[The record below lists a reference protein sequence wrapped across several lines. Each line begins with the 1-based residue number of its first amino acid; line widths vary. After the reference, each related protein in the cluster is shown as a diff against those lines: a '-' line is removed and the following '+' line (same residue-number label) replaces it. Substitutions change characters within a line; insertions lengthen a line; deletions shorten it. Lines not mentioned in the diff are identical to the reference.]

1 MNREDFLMRLSSLLQ
16 DVSEAEREEAL
27 QYYEDYFDDAGRDKE
42 EEIIDS
48 LGSPAEVAKSIKKEL
63 FGIETEEEISP
74 EDRKLTKYNS
84 RAKQEEEQKKAGQN
98 TSSFTEKEQNPFF
111 QTTPSEDPF
120 FNGTGSFHGT
130 NGAPDLGGKEGA
142 DGNGAGRDCKQ
153 SYQQENEASCEE
165 QDSQSGQTWNGE
177 GYGEKSTWKYHT
189 KKTEKKATL
198 PTWVWVLI
206 VISLILLSPGIIGGV
221 GTVIAVICALAVAW
235 LGLILGFGM
244 AAVVL
249 LVVMVGLFIVGF
261 AGVTVSPMG
270 TVGLIGGGL
279 LCGGIGILFLMLTVA
294 MAGAATPALWRGL
307 VKLCKWIGSLFT
319 RKKA

>member
-27 QYYEDYFDDAGRDKE
+27 QYYEDYFDDAGKDKE

-48 LGSPAEVAKSIKKEL
+48 LGSPAEVAKNIKKEL
-63 FGIETEEEISP
+63 FGIETDEEISR
-74 EDRKLTKYNS
+74 EDRKLTKYGS
-84 RAKQEEEQKKAGQN
+84 QAKREEEQ
-98 TSSFTEKEQNPFF
+98 
-111 QTTPSEDPF
+111 
-120 FNGTGSFHGT
+120 
-130 NGAPDLGGKEGA
+130 
-142 DGNGAGRDCKQ
+142 
-153 SYQQENEASCEE
+153 
-165 QDSQSGQTWNGE
+165 
-177 GYGEKSTWKYHT
+177 
-189 KKTEKKATL
+189 KKATL

-206 VISLILLSPGIIGGV
+206 VISLILLSPGIIGSV

-235 LGLILGFGM
+235 FSLIFGFGM

-279 LCGGIGILFLMLTVA
+279 ICGGIGILFLMLTVA
-294 MAGAATPALWRGL
+294 MAGAATPAIWRGL
-307 VKLCKWIGSLFT
+307 VKL
-319 RKKA
+319 

>member
-27 QYYEDYFDDAGRDKE
+27 QYYEDYFDDAGKDKE

-48 LGSPAEVAKSIKKEL
+48 LGSPAEVAKNIKKEL
-63 FGIETEEEISP
+63 FGIETEEEIST
-74 EDRKLTKYNS
+74 EDRKLTKYGS
-84 RAKQEEEQKKAGQN
+84 QAKREEGQ
-98 TSSFTEKEQNPFF
+98 
-111 QTTPSEDPF
+111 
-120 FNGTGSFHGT
+120 
-130 NGAPDLGGKEGA
+130 
-142 DGNGAGRDCKQ
+142 
-153 SYQQENEASCEE
+153 
-165 QDSQSGQTWNGE
+165 
-177 GYGEKSTWKYHT
+177 
-189 KKTEKKATL
+189 KKATL

-206 VISLILLSPGIIGGV
+206 VISLILLSPGIIGSV
-221 GTVIAVICALAVAW
+221 GTVITVICALVVAW
-235 LGLILGFGM
+235 FSLIFGFGM

-279 LCGGIGILFLMLTVA
+279 ICGGIGILFLMLTVA
-294 MAGAATPALWRGL
+294 MAGAATPAIWRGL
-307 VKLCKWIGSLFT
+307 VKLCKWIGSLFI

>member
-27 QYYEDYFDDAGRDKE
+27 QYYEDYFDDAGKDKE

-48 LGSPAEVAKSIKKEL
+48 LGSPAEVAKNIKKEL
-63 FGIETEEEISP
+63 FGIETEEEIGT
-74 EDRKLTKYNS
+74 EDRKLTKYGS
-84 RAKQEEEQKKAGQN
+84 QAKREEEQ
-98 TSSFTEKEQNPFF
+98 
-111 QTTPSEDPF
+111 
-120 FNGTGSFHGT
+120 
-130 NGAPDLGGKEGA
+130 
-142 DGNGAGRDCKQ
+142 
-153 SYQQENEASCEE
+153 
-165 QDSQSGQTWNGE
+165 
-177 GYGEKSTWKYHT
+177 
-189 KKTEKKATL
+189 KKATL

-206 VISLILLSPGIIGGV
+206 VISLILLSPGIIGSV
-221 GTVIAVICALAVAW
+221 GTVIAVICALVVAW
-235 LGLILGFGM
+235 FSLIFGFGM

-279 LCGGIGILFLMLTVA
+279 ICGGIGILFLMLTVA
-294 MAGAATPALWRGL
+294 MAGAATPAIWRGL
-307 VKLCKWIGSLFT
+307 VKLCKWIGSLFI

>member
-27 QYYEDYFDDAGRDKE
+27 QYYEDYFDDAGKDKE

-48 LGSPAEVAKSIKKEL
+48 LGSPAEVAKNIKKEL
-63 FGIETEEEISP
+63 FGIETEEEIST
-74 EDRKLTKYNS
+74 EDRKLIKYGS
-84 RAKQEEEQKKAGQN
+84 QAKREEEQ
-98 TSSFTEKEQNPFF
+98 
-111 QTTPSEDPF
+111 
-120 FNGTGSFHGT
+120 
-130 NGAPDLGGKEGA
+130 
-142 DGNGAGRDCKQ
+142 
-153 SYQQENEASCEE
+153 
-165 QDSQSGQTWNGE
+165 
-177 GYGEKSTWKYHT
+177 
-189 KKTEKKATL
+189 KKATL

-235 LGLILGFGM
+235 FSMIFGFGM

-249 LVVMVGLFIVGF
+249 LVGMVGLFIVGF

-279 LCGGIGILFLMLTVA
+279 ICGGIGILFLMLTVA
-294 MAGAATPALWRGL
+294 MAGAATPAIWRGL

>member
-27 QYYEDYFDDAGRDKE
+27 QYYEDYFDDAGKDKE

-48 LGSPAEVAKSIKKEL
+48 LGSPAEVAKNIKKEL
-63 FGIETEEEISP
+63 FGIETEEEIST
-74 EDRKLTKYNS
+74 EDRKLTKYGS
-84 RAKQEEEQKKAGQN
+84 QTKREEEQ
-98 TSSFTEKEQNPFF
+98 
-111 QTTPSEDPF
+111 
-120 FNGTGSFHGT
+120 
-130 NGAPDLGGKEGA
+130 
-142 DGNGAGRDCKQ
+142 
-153 SYQQENEASCEE
+153 
-165 QDSQSGQTWNGE
+165 
-177 GYGEKSTWKYHT
+177 
-189 KKTEKKATL
+189 KKATL

-206 VISLILLSPGIIGGV
+206 VISLILLSPGIIGSV

-235 LGLILGFGM
+235 FSLIFGFGM

-249 LVVMVGLFIVGF
+249 LVGMVGLFIVGF

-279 LCGGIGILFLMLTVA
+279 ICGGFGILFLMLTVA
-294 MAGAATPALWRGL
+294 MAGAATPAIWRGL

>member
-27 QYYEDYFDDAGRDKE
+27 QYYEDYFDDAGKDKE

-48 LGSPAEVAKSIKKEL
+48 LGSPAEVAKNIKKEL
-63 FGIETEEEISP
+63 FGIETEEEIST
-74 EDRKLTKYNS
+74 EDRKLTKYGS
-84 RAKQEEEQKKAGQN
+84 QAQREEEQ
-98 TSSFTEKEQNPFF
+98 
-111 QTTPSEDPF
+111 
-120 FNGTGSFHGT
+120 
-130 NGAPDLGGKEGA
+130 
-142 DGNGAGRDCKQ
+142 
-153 SYQQENEASCEE
+153 
-165 QDSQSGQTWNGE
+165 
-177 GYGEKSTWKYHT
+177 
-189 KKTEKKATL
+189 KKATL

-235 LGLILGFGM
+235 FSMIFGFGM

-249 LVVMVGLFIVGF
+249 LVGMVGLFIVGF

-279 LCGGIGILFLMLTVA
+279 ICGGIGILFLMLTVA
-294 MAGAATPALWRGL
+294 MAGAATPAIWRGL

>member
-27 QYYEDYFDDAGRDKE
+27 QYYEDYFDDAGKDKE
-42 EEIIDS
+42 EEIIDA
-48 LGSPAEVAKSIKKEL
+48 LGSPAEVAKNIKKEL
-63 FGIETEEEISP
+63 FGIETEEEISR
-74 EDRKLTKYNS
+74 EDRKLTKYGS
-84 RAKQEEEQKKAGQN
+84 QAKREEEQKK
-98 TSSFTEKEQNPFF
+98 EQ
-111 QTTPSEDPF
+111 
-120 FNGTGSFHGT
+120 
-130 NGAPDLGGKEGA
+130 
-142 DGNGAGRDCKQ
+142 
-153 SYQQENEASCEE
+153 
-165 QDSQSGQTWNGE
+165 
-177 GYGEKSTWKYHT
+177 
-189 KKTEKKATL
+189 KKATL

-206 VISLILLSPGIIGGV
+206 VISLILLSPGIIGSV

-235 LGLILGFGM
+235 FSLIFGFGM

-294 MAGAATPALWRGL
+294 MAGAATPAIWRGL

>member
-27 QYYEDYFDDAGRDKE
+27 QYYEDYFDDAGKDKE

-48 LGSPAEVAKSIKKEL
+48 LGSPAEVAKNIKKEL
-63 FGIETEEEISP
+63 FGIETEEEIST
-74 EDRKLTKYNS
+74 EDRKLTKYGS
-84 RAKQEEEQKKAGQN
+84 QTKREEEQ
-98 TSSFTEKEQNPFF
+98 
-111 QTTPSEDPF
+111 
-120 FNGTGSFHGT
+120 
-130 NGAPDLGGKEGA
+130 
-142 DGNGAGRDCKQ
+142 
-153 SYQQENEASCEE
+153 
-165 QDSQSGQTWNGE
+165 
-177 GYGEKSTWKYHT
+177 
-189 KKTEKKATL
+189 KKATL

-206 VISLILLSPGIIGGV
+206 VISLILLSPGIIGSV

-235 LGLILGFGM
+235 FSLIFGFGM

-279 LCGGIGILFLMLTVA
+279 ICGGFGILFLMLTVA
-294 MAGAATPALWRGL
+294 MAGAATPAIWRGL

>member
-27 QYYEDYFDDAGRDKE
+27 QYYEDYFDDAGKDKE

-48 LGSPAEVAKSIKKEL
+48 LGSPAEVAKNIKKEL
-63 FGIETEEEISP
+63 FGIETEEEISR
-74 EDRKLTKYNS
+74 EDRKLTKYGS
-84 RAKQEEEQKKAGQN
+84 QAQREEEQ
-98 TSSFTEKEQNPFF
+98 
-111 QTTPSEDPF
+111 
-120 FNGTGSFHGT
+120 
-130 NGAPDLGGKEGA
+130 
-142 DGNGAGRDCKQ
+142 
-153 SYQQENEASCEE
+153 
-165 QDSQSGQTWNGE
+165 
-177 GYGEKSTWKYHT
+177 
-189 KKTEKKATL
+189 KKATL

-235 LGLILGFGM
+235 FSMIFGFGM

-249 LVVMVGLFIVGF
+249 LVGMVGLFIVGF

-279 LCGGIGILFLMLTVA
+279 ICGGIGILFLMLTVA
-294 MAGAATPALWRGL
+294 MAGAATPAIWRGL

>member
-27 QYYEDYFDDAGRDKE
+27 QYYEDYFDDAGKDKE

-48 LGSPAEVAKSIKKEL
+48 LGSPAEVAKNIKKEL
-63 FGIETEEEISP
+63 FGIETEEEIST
-74 EDRKLTKYNS
+74 EDRKLTKYGS
-84 RAKQEEEQKKAGQN
+84 QAQREEEQ
-98 TSSFTEKEQNPFF
+98 
-111 QTTPSEDPF
+111 
-120 FNGTGSFHGT
+120 
-130 NGAPDLGGKEGA
+130 
-142 DGNGAGRDCKQ
+142 
-153 SYQQENEASCEE
+153 
-165 QDSQSGQTWNGE
+165 
-177 GYGEKSTWKYHT
+177 
-189 KKTEKKATL
+189 KKATL

-235 LGLILGFGM
+235 FSMIFGFGM

-249 LVVMVGLFIVGF
+249 LGGMVGLFIVGF

-279 LCGGIGILFLMLTVA
+279 ICGGIGILFLMLTVA
-294 MAGAATPALWRGL
+294 MAGAATPAIWRGL

>member
-27 QYYEDYFDDAGRDKE
+27 QYYEDHFDDEGKDKE

-48 LGSPAEVAKSIKKEL
+48 LGSTAEVAKNIKKEL
-63 FGIETEEEISP
+63 FGIETEEEISR
-74 EDRKLTKYNS
+74 EDRKLTKYGS
-84 RAKQEEEQKKAGQN
+84 QAKREEEQ
-98 TSSFTEKEQNPFF
+98 
-111 QTTPSEDPF
+111 
-120 FNGTGSFHGT
+120 
-130 NGAPDLGGKEGA
+130 
-142 DGNGAGRDCKQ
+142 
-153 SYQQENEASCEE
+153 
-165 QDSQSGQTWNGE
+165 
-177 GYGEKSTWKYHT
+177 
-189 KKTEKKATL
+189 KKATL

-206 VISLILLSPGIIGGV
+206 VISLILLSPGIIGSV

-235 LGLILGFGM
+235 FSMILGFGM

-279 LCGGIGILFLMLTVA
+279 ICGGIGILFLMLTVA
-294 MAGAATPALWRGL
+294 MAGAATPAIWRGL
-307 VKLCKWIGSLFT
+307 VKLCKWIGSLFI

>member
-27 QYYEDYFDDAGRDKE
+27 QYYEDYFDDAGKDKE

-48 LGSPAEVAKSIKKEL
+48 LGSPAEVAKNIKKEL
-63 FGIETEEEISP
+63 FGIETEEEIST
-74 EDRKLTKYNS
+74 EDRKLTKYGS
-84 RAKQEEEQKKAGQN
+84 QAKREEEQ
-98 TSSFTEKEQNPFF
+98 
-111 QTTPSEDPF
+111 
-120 FNGTGSFHGT
+120 
-130 NGAPDLGGKEGA
+130 
-142 DGNGAGRDCKQ
+142 
-153 SYQQENEASCEE
+153 
-165 QDSQSGQTWNGE
+165 
-177 GYGEKSTWKYHT
+177 
-189 KKTEKKATL
+189 KKATL

-206 VISLILLSPGIIGGV
+206 VISLILLSPGIIGSV

-235 LGLILGFGM
+235 FSLIFGFGM

-249 LVVMVGLFIVGF
+249 LVEMVGLFIVGF

-279 LCGGIGILFLMLTVA
+279 ICGGIGILFLMLTVA
-294 MAGAATPALWRGL
+294 MAGAATPAIWRGL
-307 VKLCKWIGSLFT
+307 VKLCKWIGSLFI

>member
-27 QYYEDYFDDAGRDKE
+27 QYYEDYFDDAGKDKE

-48 LGSPAEVAKSIKKEL
+48 LGSPAEVAKNIKKEL
-63 FGIETEEEISP
+63 FGIETEEEIST
-74 EDRKLTKYNS
+74 EDRKLTKYGS
-84 RAKQEEEQKKAGQN
+84 QAKREEEQ
-98 TSSFTEKEQNPFF
+98 
-111 QTTPSEDPF
+111 
-120 FNGTGSFHGT
+120 
-130 NGAPDLGGKEGA
+130 
-142 DGNGAGRDCKQ
+142 
-153 SYQQENEASCEE
+153 
-165 QDSQSGQTWNGE
+165 
-177 GYGEKSTWKYHT
+177 
-189 KKTEKKATL
+189 KKATL

-206 VISLILLSPGIIGGV
+206 VISLILLSPGIIGSV

-235 LGLILGFGM
+235 FSLIFGFGM

-249 LVVMVGLFIVGF
+249 LVGMVGLFIVGF

-279 LCGGIGILFLMLTVA
+279 ICGGFGILFLMLTVA
-294 MAGAATPALWRGL
+294 MAGAATPAIWRGL
-307 VKLCKWIGSLFT
+307 VKLCKWIGSLFI

>member
-27 QYYEDYFDDAGRDKE
+27 QYYEDYFDDAGKDKE

-48 LGSPAEVAKSIKKEL
+48 LGSPAEVAKNIKKEL
-63 FGIETEEEISP
+63 FGIETEEKIST
-74 EDRKLTKYNS
+74 EDRKLTKYGS
-84 RAKQEEEQKKAGQN
+84 QTKREEEQ
-98 TSSFTEKEQNPFF
+98 
-111 QTTPSEDPF
+111 
-120 FNGTGSFHGT
+120 
-130 NGAPDLGGKEGA
+130 
-142 DGNGAGRDCKQ
+142 
-153 SYQQENEASCEE
+153 
-165 QDSQSGQTWNGE
+165 
-177 GYGEKSTWKYHT
+177 
-189 KKTEKKATL
+189 KKATL

-206 VISLILLSPGIIGGV
+206 VISLILLSPGIIGSV

-235 LGLILGFGM
+235 FSLIFGFGM

-249 LVVMVGLFIVGF
+249 LVGMVGLFIVGF

-279 LCGGIGILFLMLTVA
+279 ICGGFGILFLMLTVA
-294 MAGAATPALWRGL
+294 MAGAATPAIWRGL

>member
-27 QYYEDYFDDAGRDKE
+27 QYYEDYFDDAGKDKE

-48 LGSPAEVAKSIKKEL
+48 LGSPAEVAKNIKKEL
-63 FGIETEEEISP
+63 FGIETEEEIST
-74 EDRKLTKYNS
+74 EDRKLTKYGS
-84 RAKQEEEQKKAGQN
+84 QTKREEEQ
-98 TSSFTEKEQNPFF
+98 
-111 QTTPSEDPF
+111 
-120 FNGTGSFHGT
+120 
-130 NGAPDLGGKEGA
+130 
-142 DGNGAGRDCKQ
+142 
-153 SYQQENEASCEE
+153 
-165 QDSQSGQTWNGE
+165 
-177 GYGEKSTWKYHT
+177 
-189 KKTEKKATL
+189 KKATL

-206 VISLILLSPGIIGGV
+206 VISLILLSPGIIGSV

-235 LGLILGFGM
+235 FSLIFGFGM

-249 LVVMVGLFIVGF
+249 LVGMVGLFIVGF

-279 LCGGIGILFLMLTVA
+279 ICGGFGILFLMLTVA
-294 MAGAATPALWRGL
+294 MAGAATPAIWRGL
-307 VKLCKWIGSLFT
+307 VKLCKWIGSLFI

>member
-27 QYYEDYFDDAGRDKE
+27 QYYEDYFDDAGKDKE

-48 LGSPAEVAKSIKKEL
+48 LGSPAEVAKNIKKEL
-63 FGIETEEEISP
+63 FGIETEEEIGT
-74 EDRKLTKYNS
+74 EDRKLTKYGS
-84 RAKQEEEQKKAGQN
+84 QAKREEEQ
-98 TSSFTEKEQNPFF
+98 
-111 QTTPSEDPF
+111 
-120 FNGTGSFHGT
+120 
-130 NGAPDLGGKEGA
+130 
-142 DGNGAGRDCKQ
+142 
-153 SYQQENEASCEE
+153 
-165 QDSQSGQTWNGE
+165 
-177 GYGEKSTWKYHT
+177 
-189 KKTEKKATL
+189 KKATL

-206 VISLILLSPGIIGGV
+206 VISLILLSPGIIGSV

-235 LGLILGFGM
+235 FSLIFGFGM

-279 LCGGIGILFLMLTVA
+279 ICGGIGILFLMLTVA
-294 MAGAATPALWRGL
+294 MAGAATPAIWRGL
-307 VKLCKWIGSLFT
+307 VKLCKWIGSLFI

>member
-27 QYYEDYFDDAGRDKE
+27 QYYEDYFDDAGKDKE

-48 LGSPAEVAKSIKKEL
+48 LGSPAEVAKNIKKEL
-63 FGIETEEEISP
+63 FGIETEEEISR
-74 EDRKLTKYNS
+74 EDRKLTKYGS
-84 RAKQEEEQKKAGQN
+84 QAQREEEQ
-98 TSSFTEKEQNPFF
+98 
-111 QTTPSEDPF
+111 
-120 FNGTGSFHGT
+120 
-130 NGAPDLGGKEGA
+130 
-142 DGNGAGRDCKQ
+142 
-153 SYQQENEASCEE
+153 
-165 QDSQSGQTWNGE
+165 
-177 GYGEKSTWKYHT
+177 
-189 KKTEKKATL
+189 KKATL

-235 LGLILGFGM
+235 FSMIFGFGM

-249 LVVMVGLFIVGF
+249 LVGMVGLFIVGF

-279 LCGGIGILFLMLTVA
+279 ICGGIGMLFLMLTVA
-294 MAGAATPALWRGL
+294 MAGAATPAIWRGL

>member
-27 QYYEDYFDDAGRDKE
+27 QYYEDYFDDAGKDKE

-48 LGSPAEVAKSIKKEL
+48 LGSPAEVAKNIKKEL
-63 FGIETEEEISP
+63 FGIETEEEIST
-74 EDRKLTKYNS
+74 EDRKLTKYGS
-84 RAKQEEEQKKAGQN
+84 QAKREEEQ
-98 TSSFTEKEQNPFF
+98 
-111 QTTPSEDPF
+111 
-120 FNGTGSFHGT
+120 
-130 NGAPDLGGKEGA
+130 
-142 DGNGAGRDCKQ
+142 
-153 SYQQENEASCEE
+153 
-165 QDSQSGQTWNGE
+165 
-177 GYGEKSTWKYHT
+177 
-189 KKTEKKATL
+189 KKATL

-235 LGLILGFGM
+235 FSMIFGFGM

-249 LVVMVGLFIVGF
+249 LVGMVGLFIVGF

-279 LCGGIGILFLMLTVA
+279 ICGGIGILFLMLTVA
-294 MAGAATPALWRGL
+294 MAGAATPAIWRGL

>member
-27 QYYEDYFDDAGRDKE
+27 QYYEDYFDDAGKDKE

-48 LGSPAEVAKSIKKEL
+48 LGSPAEVAKNIKKEL
-63 FGIETEEEISP
+63 FGIETEEEIST
-74 EDRKLTKYNS
+74 EDRKLTKYGS
-84 RAKQEEEQKKAGQN
+84 QAQREEEQ
-98 TSSFTEKEQNPFF
+98 
-111 QTTPSEDPF
+111 
-120 FNGTGSFHGT
+120 
-130 NGAPDLGGKEGA
+130 
-142 DGNGAGRDCKQ
+142 
-153 SYQQENEASCEE
+153 
-165 QDSQSGQTWNGE
+165 
-177 GYGEKSTWKYHT
+177 
-189 KKTEKKATL
+189 KKATL

-235 LGLILGFGM
+235 FSMIFGFGM

-249 LVVMVGLFIVGF
+249 LVVMIGLFIVGF

-279 LCGGIGILFLMLTVA
+279 ICGGIGILFLMLTVA
-294 MAGAATPALWRGL
+294 MAGAATPAIWRGL
-307 VKLCKWIGSLFT
+307 VKLCKWIRSLFT